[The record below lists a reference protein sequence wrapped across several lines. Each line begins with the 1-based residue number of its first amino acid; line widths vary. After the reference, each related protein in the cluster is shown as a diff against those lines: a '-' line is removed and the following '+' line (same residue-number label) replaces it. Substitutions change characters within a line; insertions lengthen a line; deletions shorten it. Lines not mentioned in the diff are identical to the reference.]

1 MTKILASAHLASGV
15 RYEQHIRIGNHEL
28 VADEPEALG
37 GTDAGPAPFGFVAAG
52 LAACTAITLKMYAQ
66 NHGWTLE
73 GLRVD
78 VRIFADEEKR
88 RAERL
93 LTFPRETPPDQRAR
107 LAEIAE
113 KTPVTRALRDGLAI
127 ETTIAEA

>member
-1 MTKILASAHLASGV
+1 MSKLLTSAHMASGD
-15 RYEQHIRIGNHEL
+15 RYEQHIRVGSHEL

-52 LAACTAITLKMYAQ
+52 LTACTAITLKMYAQ
-66 NHGWTLE
+66 AHGWTLE

-78 VRIFADEEKR
+78 VRILADGETR

-93 LTFPRETPPDQRAR
+93 LTFPRETPGAQRAR
-107 LAEIAE
+107 LAEI
-113 KTPVTRALRDGLAI
+113 VTRALRDGLAI
-127 ETTIAEA
+127 ETTIAEE